1 MTRRDSPALPL
12 LSSTICAGTSM
23 SSCTA
28 GSVLSSAGQGHN
40 KGHGDLWPSQVT
52 LGDMAGDDNPE
63 THSGFFNWE
72 IIKSQGFLCLGP
84 LRGATR
90 LGCYEVI

>member
-1 MTRRDSPALPL
+1 MTSRDSPALPL

-28 GSVLSSAGQGHN
+28 GSELSSAAQGHN

-52 LGDMAGDDNPE
+52 LGDTAGDENPE
-63 THSGFFNWE
+63 TRSAFFNCE
-72 IIKSQGFLCLGP
+72 IIKAQGFLCLGS
-84 LRGATR
+84 LHGGTR